1 MRQGFKA
8 LPHKESLSSSV
19 SHRVNPIKCELSWR
33 RQKLSYFTACYH
45 VILNSSF
52 YLMLV
57 TSVWI
62 SGSQH
67 MTIHI
72 HVFDPLTHWLWN
84 IGLKHLLLKIEV
96 TLSNRLFRGWNLLY
110 RIGPKVIPRLQQN
123 FCKIGLK
130 IEWDW
135 NGIRKFCLT
144 LIILPNLPKFLK
156 EGQMPFTK
164 LTI

>member
-1 MRQGFKA
+1 MNCPEEDKNCPT
-8 LPHKESLSSSV
+8 LLHV
-19 SHRVNPIKCELSWR
+19 IMLSWIVH
-33 RQKLSYFTACYH
+33 FTWCSLH
-45 VILNSSF
+45 QFESVVLNIWQYTF
-52 YLMLV
+52 M
-57 TSVWI
+57 
-62 SGSQH
+62 
-67 MTIHI
+67 
-72 HVFDPLTHWLWN
+72 FLTHWLWN
-84 IGLKHLLLKIEV
+84 ICLKHLLLKIEV